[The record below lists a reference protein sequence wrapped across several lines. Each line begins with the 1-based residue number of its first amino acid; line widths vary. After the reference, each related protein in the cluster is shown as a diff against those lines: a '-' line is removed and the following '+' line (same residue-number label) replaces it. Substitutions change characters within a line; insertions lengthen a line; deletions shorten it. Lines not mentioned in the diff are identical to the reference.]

1 MCLENF
7 ISYKNHRI
15 LDITEPNCFIFQ
27 ITKLRLIKINEFPR
41 IILPVS
47 KRKSNYQVVHTLKD
61 FPHGSDDKESTC
73 NARDLGSI
81 PGLGRSLGKGLAIHS
96 ISCLANPMDRGW
108 RSTVPGVAKCQTR
121 LRDFRFTSDTL
132 KNILSGTFIDNY
144 FSLSII
150 SELFP
155 MFTL

>member
-1 MCLENF
+1 MDCTEILYVYSYSLCLENF

-47 KRKSNYQVVHTLKD
+47 ERKSNYQVVHALKD
-61 FPHGSDDKESTC
+61 FPRGSADKESTC

-81 PGLGRSLGKGLAIHS
+81 PGLGRSPGEGIG
-96 ISCLANPMDRGW
+96 NPLHIL
-108 RSTVPGVAKCQTR
+108 PGE
-121 LRDFRFTSDTL
+121 SH
-132 KNILSGTFIDNY
+132 G
-144 FSLSII
+144 
-150 SELFP
+150 
-155 MFTL
+155 